1 MKTLTQEDV
10 ENLSVALH
18 GRLVTSADSDYD
30 TVRQIWNG
38 MIDRRPDVIAQ
49 CSGTA
54 DVVTCVK
61 FATETGVNFSI
72 RSGGHN
78 IGGSSIRD
86 NGLMID
92 LSTMNSVFVDSKNRI
107 AYVEPG
113 ATLGDMDHETQLYGL
128 ATSLGINSTTGV
140 AGLTLGGGFGWLSR
154 KYGMTVDNLV
164 GAQIVT
170 ADGES
175 IHVSENEYP
184 DLFWAIRGGG
194 GNFGIVTRFE
204 IQLHP
209 VGPLVFSGL
218 IVLPFDTAKT
228 TLQKYRDYTA
238 TLPDELSIWAVIR
251 KAPPLPFLAEEFH
264 GKEVVIMAFLYAGD
278 EETGRQLIEPVRQFA
293 EPYGENFGMMPYKD
307 WQQAFDPLLTPGAR
321 NYWKSHN
328 FDTLS
333 DDTIDVIVEY
343 ASKIPAAPSEI
354 FVAQMGGYTSRQA
367 LNKTAYVHRK
377 ANYIMNVHA
386 RWEESD
392 DDDLCI
398 GWARAFFNSA
408 TPYAMGGAYV
418 NFMTQEEDER
428 VPEAYGDNYAR
439 LAKIKEKYDPKNIFN
454 LNQNIKPTDR

>member
-1 MKTLTQEDV
+1 MKTLTPETL
-10 ENLSVALH
+10 ENFSSTLH
-18 GRLVTSADSDYD
+18 GRVVTSKDSDYD
-30 TVRQIWNG
+30 KVRRIWNA
-38 MIDRRPDVIAQ
+38 MIDRRPKLIAQ

-54 DVVTCVK
+54 DVVSCIK
-61 FATETGVNFSI
+61 FISETGIDFSI

-78 IGGSSIRD
+78 IAGSCIRD
-86 NGLMID
+86 NSLMID
-92 LSTMNSVFVDSKNRI
+92 LSTMNSVFVDSKNCI

-113 ATLGDMDHETQLYGL
+113 ATLRDMDHETQLYGL

-154 KYGMTVDNLV
+154 KYGMTVDSLIA
-164 GAQIVT
+164 AQVVT

-175 IHVSENEYP
+175 IRVSQEEHS

-204 IQLHP
+204 FQLHP

-218 IVLPFDTAKT
+218 IVLPFDTAKS
-228 TLQKYRDYTA
+228 TLQKYRDYT
-238 TLPDELSIWAVIR
+238 TNLPDELSVWAVIR
-251 KAPPLPFLAEEFH
+251 KAPPLPFLPEDVH

-278 EETGRQLIEPVRQFA
+278 EQTGQPLIEPIRKFA
-293 EPYGENFGMMPYKD
+293 TPHGENFGMMPYED

-328 FDTLS
+328 FDILN
-333 DDTIDVIVEY
+333 DATIDVIVEY
-343 ASKIPAAPSEI
+343 ASTIPSGPCEI

-367 LNKTAYVHRK
+367 IDKTAYVHRK

-386 RWEESD
+386 RWEEST

-398 GWARAFFNSA
+398 SWARAFFSSA
-408 TPYAMGGAYV
+408 TPHAMGGAYV
-418 NFMTQEEDER
+418 NFMTEEEDDR
-428 VPEAYGDNYAR
+428 VPSAYGDNYSR
-439 LAKIKEKYDPKNIFN
+439 LTEIKEKYDPNNIFN
-454 LNQNIKPTDR
+454 LNQNIKPKT